1 MQGRGASTCP
11 SDHECTEVVAWKV
24 RIQKIVRH
32 LEDWCCQTGLN
43 CRPLHYQWSAL
54 PLSYGS
60 MPEDLTESFKRPY
73 TARRSLPQAVKRR
86 KRSGAVKDRPQARV
100 LCRCL
105 LPMAVAPALGPIQ
118 EPRL

>member
-11 SDHECTEVVAWKV
+11 SDHECTEVVAWKD
-24 RIQKIVRH
+24 RIQNIVRH

-60 MPEDLTESFKRPY
+60 VPGSKESAPKGPYRRPVLA
-73 TARRSLPQAVKRR
+73 TRPPLVHARGRAGKGPN
-86 KRSGAVKDRPQARV
+86 RPKSSA
-100 LCRCL
+100 CCW
-105 LPMAVAPALGPIQ
+105 
-118 EPRL
+118 